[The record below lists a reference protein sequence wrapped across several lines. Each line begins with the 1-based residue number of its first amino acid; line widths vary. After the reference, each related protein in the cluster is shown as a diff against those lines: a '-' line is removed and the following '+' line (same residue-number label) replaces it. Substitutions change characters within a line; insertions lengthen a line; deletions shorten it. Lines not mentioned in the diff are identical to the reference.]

1 MVHLR
6 CAQLR
11 PLLLKFKGKAT
22 FLMKSPMSSSLGIPL
37 NLLRISIH
45 IWFTDFISTHYT
57 VLLKTHFTLV
67 CCSSPA
73 WVHQAQLN
81 NWLLGIQASKHFF
94 KNSNKVKLSEFYNI
108 KIEPTA
114 FSSDMSLKSSSAH
127 NLSKICSSQ
136 SFPSIYPIGKSHA
149 WCTMYCKLLWPAHC
163 SCCVWPDAIS
173 FVTDASPIIC
183 MLPKMVDQEQITTI
197 KATPMIWKST
207 HFSTL
212 KCTWPP
218 IPCETF
224 MSI

>member
-6 CAQLR
+6 RAQLR

-22 FLMKSPMSSSLGIPL
+22 FLMKSAMSSSLGIPL
-37 NLLRISIH
+37 NLLRISIY

-67 CCSSPA
+67 CCSSLA
-73 WVHQAQLN
+73 WMHQAQLN

-136 SFPSIYPIGKSHA
+136 SFSSIYPIGKSHA
-149 WCTMYCKLLWPAHC
+149 WCTM
-163 SCCVWPDAIS
+163 
-173 FVTDASPIIC
+173 
-183 MLPKMVDQEQITTI
+183 
-197 KATPMIWKST
+197 
-207 HFSTL
+207 
-212 KCTWPP
+212 
-218 IPCETF
+218 
-224 MSI
+224 